1 MLKLTVCTWCQI
13 LRGWQLEPQIIPN
26 NELQVR
32 AKNFIERS
40 ILDDKRIF
48 LKIWLK
54 IFPWNFSPWPKN
66 FTKIWEKTPFF
77 LFLKLKNLEPSCFL
91 LSLNFQSSTFD
102 IRKKN
107 GKNPGVSLKK
117 TPGFG
122 DWKYRK
128 NPGFRG
134 SGETGAKTLTGGM
147 LPRIGFSRNRV
158 PEITCTE

>member
-77 LFLKLKNLEPSCFL
+77 LFLKLTKLYISTF
-91 LSLNFQSSTFD
+91 LNFWAKLRLVFQKIKLFQSWIFGQKMEIWNSVSDMYWFLFHVLS
-102 IRKKN
+102 IQQRK
-107 GKNPGVSLKK
+107 PHL
-117 TPGFG
+117 
-122 DWKYRK
+122 R
-128 NPGFRG
+128 
-134 SGETGAKTLTGGM
+134 L
-147 LPRIGFSRNRV
+147 
-158 PEITCTE
+158 CTTTR